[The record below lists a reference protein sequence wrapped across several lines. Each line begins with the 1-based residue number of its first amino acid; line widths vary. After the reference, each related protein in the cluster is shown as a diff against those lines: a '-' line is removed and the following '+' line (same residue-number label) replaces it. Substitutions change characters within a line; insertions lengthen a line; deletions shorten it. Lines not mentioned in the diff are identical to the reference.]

1 MIDGVFVALALTDTR
16 EGLMDTVQILDEENE
31 IDAVFVL
38 FADREGNLIVLVCVD
53 DGVRDVVAVRDTDGT
68 ARVKDAEE
76 EASADLEFVGV
87 TGGEGVNVDV
97 AVLAADLVGVFDPL
111 IVLVCD
117 SVSEAVFVREPVAVI
132 VDDSER

>member
-97 AVLAADLVGVFDPL
+97 AVLAADLVGVLDPL

>member
-16 EGLMDTVQILDEENE
+16 EGLTARVPEEIWDKDN
-31 IDAVFVL
+31 DLVL

-97 AVLAADLVGVFDPL
+97 AVLAADLVGVLDPL